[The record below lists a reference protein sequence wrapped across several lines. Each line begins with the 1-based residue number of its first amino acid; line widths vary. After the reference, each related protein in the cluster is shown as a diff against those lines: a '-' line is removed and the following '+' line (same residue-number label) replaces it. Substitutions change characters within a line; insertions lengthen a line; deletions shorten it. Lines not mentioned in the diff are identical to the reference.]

1 MCLSSVSTV
10 REPERPELQT
20 DVAINHWRTLHYH
33 DPAHVLRR
41 LRASEHELAT
51 VQMDDKVRWLRTT
64 ELNQYREWRDAALFT
79 YGMGLA
85 MGVPMGYATE
95 ATGDYDFV
103 AGWVEGDT
111 AHFCPV
117 QLKELVPEDL
127 NRGAT
132 LYGLLLK
139 LRKYPGPTKT
149 VLAVRLNR
157 RGQINLDRDWPPV
170 PFAQLWFFWASA
182 PGAARWSI
190 YGDALGT
197 PGQWAFDYP
206 T

>member
-1 MCLSSVSTV
+1 VS
-10 REPERPELQT
+10 
-20 DVAINHWRTLHYH
+20 DVITNQWRKLYYH
-33 DPAHVLRR
+33 DAAHVLRR
-41 LRASEHELAT
+41 LRATEQELAD
-51 VQMDDKVRWLRTT
+51 VLREADHKVRSFRTT

-85 MGVPMGYATE
+85 MGVRMGYATE

-132 LYGLLLK
+132 LDGLLLK
-139 LRKYPGPTKT
+139 LRKYAGPTRT

-157 RGQINLDRDWPPV
+157 EGHVILDRDWPAV

-182 PGAARWSI
+182 PDSEQWSI

-197 PGQWAFDYP
+197 PRQWAFDYP

>member
-1 MCLSSVSTV
+1 MPKQRVSDINT
-10 REPERPELQT
+10 
-20 DVAINHWRTLHYH
+20 NHWRTLYYH

-41 LRASEHELAT
+41 LRATKRELANALR
-51 VQMDDKVRWLRTT
+51 DADNKVRCFRTT

-85 MGVPMGYATE
+85 TGVPVGYATE
-95 ATGDYDFV
+95 ATSDYDFV
-103 AGWVEGDT
+103 TAWVDGDT

-117 QLKELVPEDL
+117 QLKELVPAER
-127 NRGAT
+127 NPEAT
-132 LYGLLLK
+132 LDGLLLE
-139 LRKYPGPTKT
+139 LRKYAGPTQT
-149 VLAVRLNR
+149 VLAIRLNR
-157 RGQINLDRDWPPV
+157 RGRVDLAREWPPV

-182 PGAARWSI
+182 PDSSEWSI

-197 PGQWAFDYP
+197 PRQWAFDYP